1 YPRHLSN
8 VGAEML
14 VRGKRCPLLGRV
26 TMDLMVIDV
35 SHILD
40 AQVGDEIVLMGKQ
53 GDAEIPCVEL
63 SDKAGTITWDITTR
77 IGQRV
82 RRVFV

>member
-1 YPRHLSN
+1 
-8 VGAEML
+8 
-14 VRGKRCPLLGRV
+14 
-26 TMDLMVIDV
+26 MVIDV
-35 SHILD
+35 SHIPD